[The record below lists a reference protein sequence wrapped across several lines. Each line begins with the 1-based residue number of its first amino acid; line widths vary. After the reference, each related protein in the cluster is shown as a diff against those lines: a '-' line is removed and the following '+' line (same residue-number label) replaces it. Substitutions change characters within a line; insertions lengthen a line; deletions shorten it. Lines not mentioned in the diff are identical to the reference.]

1 MPPSSDPR
9 PFPSRSASV
18 LPEKRQALGRALQEM
33 AADLVKERRRTLEL
47 ERELTRLRTRTDPGT
62 ERRAPR

>member
-9 PFPSRSASV
+9 PFPSRSANV